1 MNDNNIEDILRQA
14 KPVVKDDPTFLMETR
29 RRMEQVEGIK
39 KEVDRQHRKSRI
51 ILIATLATG
60 LVVGMLAMALVFL
73 YPSLFQGFDS
83 SFLAGI
89 KDFLVKWKQFLPYPV
104 AAIAV
109 ALSLVLTLKPK
120 ESLS

>member
-1 MNDNNIEDILRQA
+1 MKDNNIEDILRQA

-29 RRMEQVEGIK
+29 RHMEQVEGIK
-39 KEVDRQHRKSRI
+39 KEVDRQHKKSRI

>member
-1 MNDNNIEDILRQA
+1 MKENNIEDILRQA
-14 KPVVKDDPTFLMETR
+14 KPVVKNDPAVLMETR
-29 RRMEQVEGIK
+29 RRLEQVEGIK
-39 KEVDRQHRKSRI
+39 EEVDRQHRNSRI
-51 ILIATLATG
+51 ILIITLAAG
-60 LVVGMLAMALVFL
+60 LALGMLAMALVFL

-104 AAIAV
+104 AAIAI